1 MQSLCQSLTVGLH
14 FDADSIGVFLH
25 LILRALHWHILIYIP
40 SRHSRPRRKLK
51 RYERRATQ
59 PQVNWYEAK
68 GVYFIDLFIV
78 LSDLNKSIPDK
89 FTVRNF
95 INQMWRLFN
104 GVIFQRLEIIKELS
118 KLPISIPHRWS
129 HFIMCFIRWDIW
141 YCWLFF
147 LVFFFLQKFVCSSY
161 IDLCDPAWVILY
173 CIFCC
178 EAISNAN
185 VSNQVIQ
192 HTRSSLS
199 FPSP

>member
-40 SRHSRPRRKLK
+40 SRHSWPRRKLK

-118 KLPISIPHRWS
+118 KLPISIYSTSVVAFHYVLYKMR
-129 HFIMCFIRWDIW
+129 HLILLI
-141 YCWLFF
+141 
-147 LVFFFLQKFVCSSY
+147 VFFSFFFPAEICMQLLHWPVWPCMSHPVLYFLLRGHFQCKC
-161 IDLCDPAWVILY
+161 L
-173 CIFCC
+173 
-178 EAISNAN
+178 
-185 VSNQVIQ
+185 
-192 HTRSSLS
+192 
-199 FPSP
+199 